1 MKISIKDASSYFRG
15 LLLLIRKDKKV
26 DHSEVDLMKR
36 VGKSLGFEP
45 RFTENAIHEIL
56 ESTYIAETPPEF
68 STQELATMFVKD
80 GLTLAL
86 SDNSMDPAEEEWL
99 RSIVEKNHLDLTWFL
114 QERDEVLR
122 SHHTVDSLEAEQF
135 VVENGVKTGDQ
146 SE

>member
-15 LLLLIRKDKKV
+15 LLLLIRKDKRV

-45 RFTENAIHEIL
+45 RFCENAIHEIL

-68 STQELATMFVKD
+68 SSQELATRFVKD
-80 GLTLAL
+80 GLTVAL

-122 SHHTVDSLEAEQF
+122 NNPTIDSLEAEQF
-135 VVENGVKTGDQ
+135 VVENGFKTGDR

>member
-1 MKISIKDASSYFRG
+1 
-15 LLLLIRKDKKV
+15 
-26 DHSEVDLMKR
+26 
-36 VGKSLGFEP
+36 
-45 RFTENAIHEIL
+45 
-56 ESTYIAETPPEF
+56 
-68 STQELATMFVKD
+68 MFVKD